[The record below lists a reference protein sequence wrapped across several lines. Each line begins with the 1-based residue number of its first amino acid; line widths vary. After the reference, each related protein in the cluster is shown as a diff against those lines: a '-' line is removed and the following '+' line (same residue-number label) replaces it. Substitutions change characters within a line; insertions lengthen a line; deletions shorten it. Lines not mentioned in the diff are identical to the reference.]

1 MLAAPA
7 FVTFTLILRR
17 PSVHALPKIGARLSG
32 AVVQVFEA
40 GCSGPTFRAGAR
52 EGVTEVF
59 ARAVDAVSGWE
70 WPSCYND
77 TFLTDE
83 IDEFQVCLRFAGDH
97 VEI

>member
-7 FVTFTLILRR
+7 FFTFTLILRR
-17 PSVHALPKIGARLSG
+17 PSVHALPKIGARLPG

-40 GCSGPTFRAGAR
+40 GCPGPTFRAGAR

-59 ARAVDAVSGWE
+59 ACAVDAASGWK
-70 WPSCYND
+70 WPSRCND

-83 IDEFQVCLRFAGDH
+83 SDEF
-97 VEI
+97 